1 MRSCF
6 NCRNL
11 LIFISFR
18 NYSSYNFFVIRQL
31 KSSIINAQLL
41 MIGQLV
47 LLIASCIQLH
57 CTKIEK
63 QIRSFL
69 RISWPLLKKT
79 LTENFLVQCSFSI

>member
-31 KSSIINAQLL
+31 KFSIIDVQLL

-79 LTENFLVQCSFSI
+79 LRENFFVQCTFCI